1 MTLSI
6 LIFALMSCA
15 ALAVVGIL
23 VIDARSS
30 LAERWRSLRVARPP
44 HGRRVDATWLA
55 HERLGEHHTGSSP
68 KATARPAHGP
78 AAAPLRVRHGG
89 GSGRRAG

>member
-44 HGRRVDATWLA
+44 HGRLDATWLA
-55 HERLGEHHTGSSP
+55 HERLGEHHTGPSP
-68 KATARPAHGP
+68 KTAARSARRPAATP
-78 AAAPLRVRHGG
+78 
-89 GSGRRAG
+89 